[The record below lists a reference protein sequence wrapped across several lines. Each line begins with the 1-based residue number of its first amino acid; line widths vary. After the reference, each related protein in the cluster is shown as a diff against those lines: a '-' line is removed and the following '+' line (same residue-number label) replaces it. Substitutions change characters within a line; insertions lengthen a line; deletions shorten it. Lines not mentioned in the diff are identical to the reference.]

1 MIYEGCYGVN
11 DLSLRFETAVPC
23 SQEYVS
29 RYNDFL
35 LTANGLGLRTLD
47 EQRYWEAL
55 AHRHFAPRLM
65 TDLRT
70 AASAAF

>member
-1 MIYEGCYGVN
+1 M
-11 DLSLRFETAVPC
+11 
-23 SQEYVS
+23 QEYIS

-35 LTANGLGLRTLD
+35 LTASGLGLQTLD

-55 AHRHFAPRLM
+55 AHRRFAPRIAEH
-65 TDLRT
+65 LRT